1 MIATDIAVRFKSGT
15 PHFEK
20 SAENFV
26 QWPLKRDA
34 PCGVARENVDVEGLG
49 LVGALALSG

>member
-34 PCGVARENVDVEGLG
+34 SCGVARENVDVEGLG